1 MNHET
6 NAVQI
11 KASLTC
17 LQGSGEESRS
27 AGKVGQRLTLPSK
40 WDRLWFLISSHEI
53 TQPLGHRF
61 HLFSCAYRA
70 CHVLGTHVI
79 LSQNNSVDWI
89 HFHFFLLFSVFLYYK
104 RRRKTKMLLLREF
117 ISSYSL
123 FSTRG
128 HNHLHSNK
136 PWCLKKDWFLFI
148 YMSSHTRQNRLETD
162 LFPPS
167 I

>member
-1 MNHET
+1 VREWHD
-6 NAVQI
+6 
-11 KASLTC
+11 
-17 LQGSGEESRS
+17 GSGEESRS

-104 RRRKTKMLLLREF
+104 RRRKTRMLLLQG
-117 ISSYSL
+117 IHQSL
-123 FSTRG
+123 FFI
-128 HNHLHSNK
+128 LHQRSQSS
-136 PWCLKKDWFLFI
+136 PQQQTV
-148 YMSSHTRQNRLETD
+148 MSQEGLIFVYLYVLPHTAE
-162 LFPPS
+162 
-167 I
+167 